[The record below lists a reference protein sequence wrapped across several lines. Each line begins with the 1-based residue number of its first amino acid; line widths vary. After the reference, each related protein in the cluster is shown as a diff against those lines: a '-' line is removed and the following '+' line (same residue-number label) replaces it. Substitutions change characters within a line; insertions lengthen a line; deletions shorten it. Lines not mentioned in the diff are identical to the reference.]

1 MPVIDIARREVV
13 TAKPDTP
20 IRAVA
25 SELRDLKVGSVV
37 IEQDGNAVGIVTD
50 RDIAVRVVA
59 EDCDPDETVAEDVM
73 TTDPVTVDPDA
84 GIFDVIDA
92 MLSNGV
98 RRIPIVDNGRIDG
111 IITHDDLTRLLAE
124 ESRELAAVVESESP
138 AY

>member
-1 MPVIDIARREVV
+1 MPVRDIARREVV

-20 IRAVA
+20 IAAVA

-37 IEQDGNAVGIVTD
+37 IEEAGAPVGIVTD

-59 EDCDPDETVAEDVM
+59 AERDPAETTAADVM
-73 TTDPVTVDPDA
+73 TEDPVTVDSDA
-84 GIFDVIDA
+84 GVFAVIDA
-92 MLSNGV
+92 MLDNAV
-98 RRIPIVDNGRIDG
+98 RRIPIVDDGRIDG
-111 IITHDDLTRLLAE
+111 ILTHDDLTRLLAE